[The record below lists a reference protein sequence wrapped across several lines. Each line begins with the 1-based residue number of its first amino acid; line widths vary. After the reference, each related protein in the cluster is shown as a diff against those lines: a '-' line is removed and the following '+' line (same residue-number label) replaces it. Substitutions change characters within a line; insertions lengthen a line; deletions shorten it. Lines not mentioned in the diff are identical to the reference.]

1 MLQRVKGWL
10 VKVVIWVVVLSVLAL
25 LGWATYAMLD
35 LDILHNTVRS
45 SFPSLPLVFESSVFI
60 VITGEC
66 YVCFSNII
74 LIFLGTNS

>member
-45 SFPSLPLVFESSVFI
+45 SFPSLSLLLSLENVMCVSA
-60 VITGEC
+60 
-66 YVCFSNII
+66 I
-74 LIFLGTNS
+74 LS